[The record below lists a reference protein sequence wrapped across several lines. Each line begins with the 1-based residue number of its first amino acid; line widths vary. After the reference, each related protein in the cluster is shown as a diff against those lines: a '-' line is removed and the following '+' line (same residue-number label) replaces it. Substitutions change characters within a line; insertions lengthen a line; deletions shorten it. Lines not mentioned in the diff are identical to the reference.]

1 VTAKPVR
8 IGTRG
13 SQLARAQ
20 ANLVAEAFE
29 RAGQSAELVIIETA
43 GDVRAPDTAWGEG
56 AFVTAIERALRDGRA
71 DVAVHSAKDVPTDE
85 DARLRIAAYLPR
97 ADPRD
102 ALVVREGDAARTVES
117 LSPGARVGTDSPR
130 RTGFLLALRP
140 DLVVHALHGNVDTRL
155 RRLDGGDTD
164 ALILAVAGLERLGR
178 EDRIA
183 QRLDPL
189 EVPPA
194 PGQGAIAVQVRADD
208 DRVIA
213 LAATVDDAATRF
225 AVETERAFLRLS
237 GGGCRAPIG
246 ALASSDGE
254 TLALI
259 GGYAL
264 PDGSA
269 AAVERIRGDLT
280 DRDALVASL
289 VERLAARVP
298 GARTWSGG
306 ILPGADVAAPAAR
319 LTPSDPAPRVI
330 VTRAAAQA
338 GGLLSGLRSRGLR
351 PVLVPAIEIAPAEPD
366 ELQRLRQ
373 AVARADWVAVTS
385 ANGAAVALEAVRDA
399 GIDTGSIRWAAVGS
413 ATAGVLARAGIRET
427 WLPSTAR
434 GSALAAELPVSAAE
448 RVLLAR
454 NAIAG
459 PQMAAA
465 LRRRG
470 AIVEDLV
477 AYRTVEAPDGS
488 RTSLR
493 AALAQGQPDAVLFMS
508 GSAIRGFLTLAEP
521 DLVERCRSLPAV
533 CIGTVTAQE
542 ARIHGFNVIA
552 TSESQEATSVAET
565 VARHLVPSLSLA
577 R

>member
-1 VTAKPVR
+1 MSPALIR

-20 ANLVAEAFE
+20 ANLVVEAFE
-29 RAGQSAELVIIETA
+29 RAGQATELVIIETA
-43 GDVRAPDTAWGEG
+43 GDMRAPDTAWGEG
-56 AFVTAIERALRDGRA
+56 AFVTAIERALLDGQA

-97 ADPRD
+97 ADARD
-102 ALVVREGDAARTVES
+102 ALVVREGDPVRTMEG
-117 LSPGARVGTDSPR
+117 LPLGARVGTDSPR
-130 RTGFLLALRP
+130 RTGFLLAIRP
-140 DLVVHALHGNVDTRL
+140 DLAVHPLHGNVDTRI
-155 RRLDGGDTD
+155 RRLDEGDTD
-164 ALILAVAGLERLGR
+164 ALILAVAGLARLGR

-183 QRLDPL
+183 VRL
-189 EVPPA
+189 EATTVPPA
-194 PGQGAIAVQVRADD
+194 PGQGAIAVQARADVE
-208 DRVIA
+208 RLLS
-213 LAATVDDAATRF
+213 LAAAVDDASTRL

-246 ALASSDGE
+246 AFASITGDAME
-254 TLALI
+254 LI

-269 AAVERIRGDLT
+269 AAVERVSCNVA
-280 DRDALVASL
+280 DREAMVASL

-298 GARTWSGG
+298 GARSGSGG
-306 ILPGADVAAPAAR
+306 IPAVGGEVAAP
-319 LTPSDPAPRVI
+319 TEPAPRVI

-338 GGLLSGLRSRGLR
+338 GGLLSGLRARGLR
-351 PVLVPAIEIAPAEPD
+351 PLLIPAIEIAGAEAD
-366 ELQRLRQ
+366 ELQRLRR

-385 ANGAAVALEAVRDA
+385 ANGAAVALQAVRDA

-413 ATAGVLARAGIRET
+413 ATAGVLGKAGIREV

-434 GSALAAELPVSAAE
+434 GSALAAELPVSPAE

-477 AYRTVEAPDGS
+477 AYRTVESPEGS
-488 RTSLR
+488 RAPLR

-508 GSAIRGFLTLAEP
+508 GSAIRGFLALAGP
-521 DLVERCRSLPAV
+521 DLVDRCRSLPAI
-533 CIGTVTAQE
+533 CIGTVTADE
-542 ARIHGFNVIA
+542 ARTNGFNVIA
-552 TSESQEATSVAET
+552 TSESQDATAVAET
-565 VARHLVPSLSLA
+565 VARHLMPALSLA

>member
-1 VTAKPVR
+1 MKAATIR

-13 SQLARAQ
+13 SKLARAQ
-20 ANLVAEAFE
+20 ANLVVEAFE
-29 RAGQSAELVIIETA
+29 RAGHATELVIVETE

-56 AFVTAIERALRDGRA
+56 AFVTAIERALLEGRA

-85 DARLRIAAYLPR
+85 DVRLRIAVYLPR
-97 ADPRD
+97 ADARD
-102 ALVVREGDAARTVES
+102 ALVVREGEAGKSVET
-117 LSPGARVGTDSPR
+117 LPLGARVGTDSPR
-130 RTGFLLALRP
+130 RTGFLLAMRP
-140 DLVVHALHGNVDTRL
+140 DLSVHPLHGNVDTRL
-155 RRLDGGDTD
+155 RRLEDSDTD
-164 ALILAVAGLERLGR
+164 ALILAVAGLARLGR
-178 EDRIA
+178 DDRIA
-183 QRLDPL
+183 ERLEPST
-189 EVPPA
+189 VPPA

-208 DRVIA
+208 ERLLS
-213 LAATVDDAATRF
+213 LAAAVDDAPTRL

-246 ALASSDGE
+246 AFASITND
-254 TLALI
+254 TLELI

-269 AAVERIRGDLT
+269 AAVERVSGAVA
-280 DRDALVASL
+280 DRDALVATL

-298 GARTWSGG
+298 GARTSAGG
-306 ILPGADVAAPAAR
+306 VPTTEDEVAP
-319 LTPSDPAPRVI
+319 PSEPAPRVI

-338 GGLLSGLRSRGLR
+338 GGLLSGLRARGLR
-351 PVLVPAIEIAPAEPD
+351 PLLVPAIEIAAAEAD
-366 ELQRLRQ
+366 ELQRLRR
-373 AVARADWVAVTS
+373 AVARADWVVVTS
-385 ANGAAVALEAVRDA
+385 ANGATVALQAVRDA

-413 ATAGVLARAGIRET
+413 TTAGVLARAGIREV

-434 GSALAAELPVSAAE
+434 GSALGAELPIGAAE

-459 PQMAAA
+459 PQMADA

-477 AYRTVEAPDGS
+477 AYRTVEAPEGS
-488 RTSLR
+488 RAPLR

-508 GSAIRGFLTLAEP
+508 GSAIRGFLALAEP
-521 DLVERCRSLPAV
+521 DLVDRCRELPAV

-542 ARIHGFNVIA
+542 ARTHGFDVIA
-552 TSESQEATSVAET
+552 TSESQEATAVAET
-565 VARHLVPSLSLA
+565 VAQHLVPAMSLA

>member
-1 VTAKPVR
+1 VSGSNPIR

-13 SQLARAQ
+13 SKLARTQ
-20 ANLVAEAFE
+20 ANLVVEAFE
-29 RAGQSAELVIIETA
+29 RAGHATELVIVETE

-56 AFVTAIERALRDGRA
+56 AFVTAIERALLDGRA

-97 ADPRD
+97 ADARD
-102 ALVVREGDAARTVES
+102 ALVVREGDAGKTMQT
-117 LSPGARVGTDSPR
+117 LPLGARVGTDSPR
-130 RTGFLLALRP
+130 RTGFLLAMRP
-140 DLVVHALHGNVDTRL
+140 DLSVHPLHGNVDTRL
-155 RRLDGGDTD
+155 RRLDDGDTD
-164 ALILAVAGLERLGR
+164 ALILAVAGLARLGR

-183 QRLDPL
+183 ERL
-189 EVPPA
+189 ESSTVPPA
-194 PGQGAIAVQVRADD
+194 PGQGAIAVQVRSDD
-208 DRVIA
+208 ERLLS
-213 LAATVDDAATRF
+213 LAAAVDDMSTRL

-246 ALASSDGE
+246 AFASITGD
-254 TLALI
+254 TLELI

-269 AAVERIRGDLT
+269 AAVERVSGYAA
-280 DRDALVASL
+280 DRDALVATL
-289 VERLAARVP
+289 VERLAERVP
-298 GARTWSGG
+298 GARWAGG
-306 ILPGADVAAPAAR
+306 IPAVANEVAA
-319 LTPSDPAPRVI
+319 TSEPAPRVI

-338 GGLLSGLRSRGLR
+338 GGLLSGLRARGLR
-351 PVLVPAIEIAPAEPD
+351 PLLVPAIEIAAAEAD
-366 ELQRLRQ
+366 ELQRLRR
-373 AVARADWVAVTS
+373 AVARADWVVVTS
-385 ANGAAVALEAVRDA
+385 ANGAAVALQAVRDA

-413 ATAGVLARAGIRET
+413 TTAGVLRRAGIREA

-434 GSALAAELPVSAAE
+434 GSALGAELPIGAAE

-459 PQMAAA
+459 PQMADA

-477 AYRTVEAPDGS
+477 AYRTVEAPEGS
-488 RTSLR
+488 RASLR

-508 GSAIRGFLTLAEP
+508 GSAIRGFLALAEP
-521 DLVERCRSLPAV
+521 DLVDRCRELPAV

-542 ARIHGFNVIA
+542 ARTNGFNVIA
-552 TSESQEATSVAET
+552 TSESQDATAVAET
-565 VARHLVPSLSLA
+565 VARRLMPALSLA